1 MTDDRLRRR
10 DLPAAFDRGA
20 AAYDRLVG
28 VNPGYHA
35 HLRRS
40 ARALSLPARGAGL
53 RLLDAGCGTGASTA
67 ALVAAAPR
75 AKIVGVDAS
84 PGMLAQARAK
94 PWPATVQFVH
104 SPVENLADA
113 GIDGPFDGIF
123 AAYLIRNLAD
133 PDTALASLR
142 ALLRPGGVLVVH
154 DYAVRDSL
162 RARLVWHAVCWAVI
176 IPTGRLTTGDADLYR
191 YLWRSALEFDGARGF
206 ADRLRSAGFTDVHTS
221 TVSGWQRRIVHTF
234 RAYRSPEQSDE
245 R

>member
-1 MTDDRLRRR
+1 MTGARLSRR
-10 DLPAAFDRGA
+10 DVPAAFDRGA

-35 HLRRS
+35 HLRHS
-40 ARALSLPARGAGL
+40 ALALSLPAHGAGS

-75 AKIVGVDAS
+75 AQIVGVDAS

-94 PWPATVQFVH
+94 PWPATVRFVH
-104 SPVENLADA
+104 SRIEDLADA

-123 AAYLIRNLAD
+123 AAYLIRNLPD
-133 PDTALASLR
+133 PDAALASLR

-154 DYAVRDSL
+154 DYALRDGL
-162 RARLVWHAVCWAVI
+162 VAHLVWHAVCWAVI
-176 IPTGRLTTGDADLYR
+176 IPAGRLATGDSGLYR
-191 YLWRSALEFDGARGF
+191 YLWRSALDFDGARGF
-206 ADRLRSAGFTDVHTS
+206 ADRLRRADFTGVRTS
-221 TVSGWQRRIVHTF
+221 TVTGWQRGIVHSF
-234 RAYRSPEQSDE
+234 RAHRSSE